1 MFLVSLT
8 GAAISWIL
16 TLAIGLALVSWLIVH
31 TIRNAEDPPRMVV
44 KWVLTLPLVTLI
56 LLSLKLLGPLAPF
69 LIVLCGVVLSFMWT
83 PHLIPFL
90 ISPLTS
96 AFDGGNIPPD
106 PAPLY
111 SIARS
116 KQKQGRYLEAVADV
130 RHQLERF
137 PTDVEGHLFL
147 AQILAEDLKDLAG
160 AELTIQ
166 RFCAQPGHAP
176 KNLVFALN
184 SLADWHLKLGQD
196 RESAQR
202 ALEKIIELLP
212 DTEFSLGAAQRIA
225 HLAGTDQLLAPHEQK
240 KFAVPEGVRNL
251 GLLQPRNQP
260 KPAAVD
266 PGQLAAQYVKH
277 LEQHPLDTEARE
289 KLAVL
294 YVDHYHRLDLATA
307 ELEQLIVEP
316 NQPDKL
322 VVHWLNLLADLQIRS
337 GAPYETVR
345 ETLQRIIDRHPD
357 LAAAEMARHRLSLLR
372 LELKASEKTGAVKL
386 GAYEQNIGL
395 KRASRPPGQQKG

>member
-1 MFLVSLT
+1 MFLT
-8 GAAISWIL
+8 IMGAAISRIL
-16 TLAIGLALVSWLIVH
+16 ALAIGLALVIWLMIH
-31 TIRNAEDPPRMVV
+31 SIRNAEDPLRMIF
-44 KWVLTLPLVTLI
+44 KWVLTWPLVALI
-56 LLSLKLLGPLAPF
+56 LLSLNLLGAYAPM
-69 LIVLCGVVLSFMWT
+69 LIAFCGIILSILWT
-83 PHLIPFL
+83 PHIIPFL
-90 ISPLTS
+90 FQPLTG

-116 KQKQGRYLEAVADV
+116 KQKQGRYLEAVTDV
-130 RHQLERF
+130 RQQLERF
-137 PTDVEGHLFL
+137 PTDVEGHLLL
-147 AQILAEDLKDLAG
+147 AQIQAEDLKDLPG
-160 AELTIQ
+160 AELTIHH
-166 RFCAQPGHAP
+166 FCAQPGHAP
-176 KNLVFALN
+176 KNLVYALY

-196 RESAQR
+196 REAAQR

-225 HLAGTDQLLAPHEQK
+225 HLAQTEQLLAPHEEK

-251 GLLQPRNQP
+251 GLLQARDQP
-260 KPAAVD
+260 KTAAADPA
-266 PGQLAAQYVKH
+266 QLAAQYVSH

-345 ETLQRIIDRHPD
+345 DTLQRIVERHPD

-372 LELKASEKTGAVKL
+372 LELKAAEKTGAVKM
-386 GAYEQNIGL
+386 GTYEQKLGL
-395 KRASRPPGQQKG
+395 KSTPRPPGQRG

>member
-1 MFLVSLT
+1 MSLT

-16 TLAIGLALVSWLIVH
+16 ALAIGLALVIWLIIH
-31 TIRNAEDPPRMVV
+31 TIRNAEDPPRMIF
-44 KWVLTLPLVTLI
+44 KWVLTVPLVALI
-56 LLSLKLLGPLAPF
+56 LLSLKLLGAYAPLLVA
-69 LIVLCGVVLSFMWT
+69 ICGVILSILWT
-83 PHLIPFL
+83 PHLIPLL

-116 KQKQGRYLEAVADV
+116 KQKQGHYLEAVADV

-137 PTDVEGHLFL
+137 PTDVEGHLLL

-160 AELTIQ
+160 AEVTIHH
-166 RFCAQPGHAP
+166 FCAQPGHAP
-176 KNLVFALN
+176 KNIAYALY

-196 RESAQR
+196 RDAAQR
-202 ALEKIIELLP
+202 ALEKILELLP
-212 DTEFSLGAAQRIA
+212 HTEFSLGAAQRIA

-240 KFAVPEGVRNL
+240 KFAVPEGVRNI
-251 GLLQPRNQP
+251 GLLQARNQP
-260 KPAAVD
+260 QPPAVD
-266 PGQLAAQYVKH
+266 PAQLAAQYVKH

-294 YVDHYHRLDLATA
+294 YMDHYQRLDLATA
-307 ELEQLIVEP
+307 ELEQLIAEP

-372 LELKASEKTGAVKL
+372 LELKAAEKTGAVKL
-386 GAYEQNIGL
+386 GTYEQNIGL
-395 KRASRPPGQQKG
+395 KSASRSPGQQKG